1 MKPGHWESV
10 SLTVLTCLGN
20 LGVSQN
26 TIHYW
31 HLLCGHLS
39 LRGRWALNQ
48 SSEAGLSPPVTCRL
62 LTPWLS
68 LLQGSSLPGPTWW
81 RARGFWSGFYLSF
94 KTTVVRFL
102 LCLSETAGPSV
113 LEVMPQGW
121 LCSGCLSP
129 EGPPFVLA
137 ELGTASLQGLC
148 PVPPACLLLTRSQA
162 FLIKSCWSLDG
173 WFSFSRVVLETMH
186 FKPIKFDQTSPSL
199 LCILNSLRLVLKKK
213 FNLFCDNLCG

>member
-39 LRGRWALNQ
+39 LGGRWALNQ
-48 SSEAGLSPPVTCRL
+48 SSEAGLSPTVTCRL

-113 LEVMPQGW
+113 SEVMPRGW
-121 LCSGCLSP
+121 LCGGCLSP

-148 PVPPACLLLTRSQA
+148 PVPLPVSSWLGRRL
-162 FLIKSCWSLDG
+162 FWSKAAVLWKAD
-173 WFSFSRVVLETMH
+173 SLSRVVLETMH

-213 FNLFCDNLCG
+213 FSLFCDNLCG